1 MKVLIVEDEP
11 ISKHLL
17 EVFLHKWGYDVVVC
31 RDGGEAWKLL
41 QMDKTVNLII
51 SDWMMPVMTGLEL
64 CRKIRETERSNYIY
78 FIILTSKK
86 EKEDVIAGLE
96 AGADDFLIKPF
107 DREELKYRVKIGE
120 RIINLE
126 QRIIK
131 LASTDPLTGILNR
144 RAFMERVNEEIHRA
158 TREKRPLSL
167 IMSDIDHFKR
177 INDTYGHQAGDRVL
191 QRFARELTE
200 SSRAYDFVGRYG
212 GEEFVACLPGA
223 DTKEAGS
230 TAERIRRRVEAM
242 KIVLPDRPDPVQ
254 ITASFGTSTFRP
266 ASEDNLDQIFKRADD
281 ALYKAKKEGRN
292 RVCTANGS

>member
-11 ISKHLL
+11 VSKHLL
-17 EVFLHKWGYDVVVC
+17 EVFLRKWGYEVVVC

-41 QMDKTVNLII
+41 QMDKTVSLII

-107 DREELKYRVKIGE
+107 DREELKYRVRIGE

-144 RAFMERVNEEIHRA
+144 RAFMERVNAEIHRA
-158 TREKRPLSL
+158 SREKRPLSL

-191 QRFARELTE
+191 KRFTRQMVE

-212 GEEFVACLPGA
+212 GEEFTACLPGA
-223 DTKEAGS
+223 DAEEAGS

-242 KIVLPDRPDPVQ
+242 SVVLPDHSEPVQ
-254 ITASFGTSTFRP
+254 ITASFGTSSFRP
-266 ASEDNLDQIFKRADD
+266 KSEDNLDLILKRADD